1 MLPALAEAG
10 ALMQGDADGTSLTAQ
25 QYLRFS
31 LGSDMHALRI
41 EAVRE
46 ILEVAQMTPLPLMP
60 DFMRGVMNLR
70 GAVVPVIDLSA
81 RLGLAQT
88 VIGRRT
94 CVVIVDI
101 ASADGATKP
110 QTMGVLVDAVYEVF
124 ACTNVGSEPVPRLGT
139 RIPPA
144 YIRSMVRIHGE
155 ATPELD
161 LAAVL
166 EQTALSELIARH
178 TATH

>member
-1 MLPALAEAG
+1 MLSLSPDSGLLPGADDGAMLA
-10 ALMQGDADGTSLTAQ
+10 QQ

-31 LGSDMHALRI
+31 LGHDMHALRI

-81 RLGLAQT
+81 RLGLPAT
-88 VIGRRT
+88 AIGRRT
-94 CVVIVDI
+94 CVVIVDV
-101 ASADGATKP
+101 AAHDDAGKP

-124 ACTNVGSEPVPRLGT
+124 ACTSVDTEPVPRLGT
-139 RIPPA
+139 RIAPEF
-144 YIRSMVRIHGE
+144 IRSMVRIHDE

-166 EQTALSELIARH
+166 AQTALSELIASH
-178 TATH
+178 MAAH